1 MRTRDDR
8 GAAAPEYIAILLIAA
23 MFTSAVAVGVKP
35 EWVQQKVCQALAVIF
50 GKGSC
55 APASQAKPPAQQL
68 PKRCLIH
75 SDENATSIYAEGK
88 ITWVT
93 IGGEGGYGY
102 HLVEYSDGKADV
114 ELFYN
119 VGASAGAAAPG
130 WSKGP
135 ASLDASITGSAKYT
149 KGETVHYDSV
159 AAARADRDSLNKY
172 ARERAL
178 AVMHLGSAPDVPNSR
193 LSSTSR
199 TVEVDVKGKATL
211 KVKAKVGGHGSADA
225 GASGSVNGIVQYITK
240 RDSKTGAVTHTV
252 EALGSANGDA
262 HANAGATMG
271 NHGVKTP
278 TVGGHAGLD
287 DDTSVSV
294 TKDNSGK
301 ITELVITK
309 SGAEGADFGVD
320 GDFKFEPGKP
330 RLVSG
335 PGKPRPGPGPVR
347 WKPEPNK
354 TRDAGNNEGRHNKQ
368 GKGSTLSK
376 KPGRE
381 EESDGDHKSRETTTI
396 RVAVNDQNR
405 SQVEK
410 WLGDNDVG
418 PSNAVPLLVKARFMN
433 PLDADATN
441 DFAKFLYQSED
452 TQIDTQTSSETSDL
466 KDDSYDILVAKVGEK
481 DARESSSS
489 TGRWVISWRTAN
501 VSPRLVR
508 GASK

>member
-159 AAARADRDSLNKY
+159 AAARADRDNLNKY

-199 TVEVDVKGKATL
+199 TVEVDVKGKADL
-211 KVKAKVGGHGSADA
+211 KVKAKVGGHGSADD
-225 GASGSVNGIVQYITK
+225 GANGSVNGIVQYITK

-252 EALGSANGDA
+252 EASGSANGDA

-278 TVGGHAGLD
+278 TAGGHAGID

-335 PGKPRPGPGPVR
+335 PGKPRPVPGPVR

-354 TRDAGNNEGRHNKQ
+354 TRDAGNNEGRHGKQ

-489 TGRWVISWRTAN
+489 TGQMGYLLENGKRVPKISE
-501 VSPRLVR
+501 
-508 GASK
+508 GCK